1 MNRWAKSGG
10 LARVF
15 AQLQQAPIIRVQLEA
30 VALDSTI
37 VTVHPEGT
45 GAFQQMA
52 RQPSA
57 GRVVGEPP
65 RCIWLPRMRE
75 RPCRLPCRQAH
86 DAPEGRKR
94 RHRFGK
100 RPSPIPLLRD
110 RAYEGDETRQLAV
123 ELG

>member
-75 RPCRLPCRQAH
+75 RPCRLPCRQARPTMPQRGVSG
-86 DAPEGRKR
+86 DTASGNDRP
-94 RHRFGK
+94 RF
-100 RPSPIPLLRD
+100 PC
-110 RAYEGDETRQLAV
+110 
-123 ELG
+123 